1 MNIVELSGVTKVYP
15 GNVRALRGVDLVIDA
30 GELTAIVGPSGS
42 GKSTLLHLIGTLDR
56 PSTGTVRIAGH
67 DAARLS
73 DRELS
78 ALRARHVG
86 FVFQQFHLAEGV
98 TALDNVA
105 DGLLYAGCTLRAR
118 RERARAALERV
129 GLGHR
134 VGHRPSRPATSTPVP
149 GRRCSACCA
158 TCTHWARPSRSS
170 PTTWRSRSGR
180 PAGCASATA

>member
-1 MNIVELSGVTKVYP
+1 MSIVELAGVTKVYP
-15 GNVRALRGVDLVIDA
+15 GNVRALRGVDLVIDV

-67 DAARLS
+67 DVARLS

-98 TALDNVA
+98 SALDNVA
-105 DGLLYAGCTLRAR
+105 DGLLYAGRQLGEGRATMSASGR
-118 RERARAALERV
+118 RLVPARLGPPDVLRV
-129 GLGHR
+129 GVSGLRTRPTRVVLSALGIAI
-134 VGHRPSRPATSTPVP
+134 GI
-149 GRRCSACCA
+149 
-158 TCTHWARPSRSS
+158 
-170 PTTWRSRSGR
+170 
-180 PAGCASATA
+180 